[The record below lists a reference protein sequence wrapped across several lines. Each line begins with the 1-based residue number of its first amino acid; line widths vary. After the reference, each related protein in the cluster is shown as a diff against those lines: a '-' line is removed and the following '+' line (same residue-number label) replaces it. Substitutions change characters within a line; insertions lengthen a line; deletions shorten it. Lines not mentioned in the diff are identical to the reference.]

1 MTDTGHTIDPQYVF
15 NFVSHGGRP
24 YSREVYW
31 EKLYSVSV
39 SEETILAAD
48 RIVPHSTAPW
58 ALYLTMKGRHK
69 TSKQKLLADASYENL
84 PLIKKVTDIVVASAE
99 DDFGSL
105 LVPDSQQYPVQV
117 SSLPSEAVRPIAG
130 GTDATSTGDEISSI
144 YKAAE
149 IAGITNRDTAL
160 VELGNRAHTE
170 IERQIDDS
178 CQTDRA
184 LRTRRQAQLCSTN
197 VLLPFQPT
205 AENSSHA
212 PYA

>member
-149 IAGITNRDTAL
+149 IAGITN
-160 VELGNRAHTE
+160 TE